1 MKWIKRNALL
11 LVGCLLTAC
20 SSTPPLQDPPDPQ
33 PRYLLGA
40 GDTVNILVA
49 GEPEMSMRLTLDS
62 SGTLNF
68 PYIGTLTL
76 CGKTPQQVALE
87 LTERLRGDYLRQPM
101 VTVSVAQF
109 RDFFILG
116 QVKRPD
122 GYAYQPGLTVEK
134 ALALAGGFTD
144 RADHG
149 DLSIR
154 QAGSDRLLKNVAMT
168 HRVQPSDT
176 VIVGMSFF

>member
-1 MKWIKRNALL
+1 
-11 LVGCLLTAC
+11 
-20 SSTPPLQDPPDPQ
+20 
-33 PRYLLGA
+33 
-40 GDTVNILVA
+40 
-49 GEPEMSMRLTLDS
+49 
-62 SGTLNF
+62 
-68 PYIGTLTL
+68 
-76 CGKTPQQVALE
+76 KTPQQVALE

-168 HRVQPSDT
+168 HRVQPGDT